1 MSRIPFRYRLYGVWA
16 FLLLLFVGFF
26 YTFDLDLGLIVGRVP
41 SLLGLTLTRTGALQG
56 AALTLFL
63 SISSMAIS
71 TVLAFLTAMGRLSRR
86 ALPYGVATF
95 YTSFFRGTPF
105 LLQILLIYVGLPQVG
120 VVPSALFAG
129 IAALSLNG
137 GAYFSE
143 TIRAGLLSVPVGQR
157 EAGMSLGLPR
167 HVIFRKIVLPQAMRV
182 ILPPAASQFISLL
195 KDSSLV
201 SIMGLWEIM
210 YLSQAYGKT
219 TYHFME
225 MLLAASAIY
234 WAMSLVVE
242 VLQFRI
248 ETSLA
253 RGFQRLRSA

>member
-1 MSRIPFRYRLYGVWA
+1 
-16 FLLLLFVGFF
+16 
-26 YTFDLDLGLIVGRVP
+26 
-41 SLLGLTLTRTGALQG
+41 
-56 AALTLFL
+56 
-63 SISSMAIS
+63 
-71 TVLAFLTAMGRLSRR
+71 
-86 ALPYGVATF
+86 
-95 YTSFFRGTPF
+95 
-105 LLQILLIYVGLPQVG
+105 
-120 VVPSALFAG
+120 
-129 IAALSLNG
+129 
-137 GAYFSE
+137 
-143 TIRAGLLSVPVGQR
+143 
-157 EAGMSLGLPR
+157 
-167 HVIFRKIVLPQAMRV
+167 MRV